1 MNEKNQHCIWLNHT
15 DTCQNMQTDLCYT
28 EHGRQIEGWP
38 MGPTKWNKNS
48 QKWPKSMFC
57 HRKGANRQDKILCWI
72 ELGLKRVCKEEI
84 LYWSRG
90 VKGAPMGINKLGQKW
105 PKMQISWCFF
115 SSGSWCYYS
124 ASCYRVY
131 NACWFSQMLLCLP
144 VVWYKSL
151 LAIVHQYGGSLFLK

>member
-1 MNEKNQHCIWLNHT
+1 MNEMNQHCVWLNHT

-28 EHGRQIEGWP
+28 EHGRRVEGWP
-38 MGPTKWNKNS
+38 MGPTKWHKNS

-105 PKMQISWCFF
+105 PKCKFHDVFFLQEVGAITLPPAIGYIMLADSLKCF
-115 SSGSWCYYS
+115 Y
-124 ASCYRVY
+124 
-131 NACWFSQMLLCLP
+131 ACL
-144 VVWYKSL
+144 
-151 LAIVHQYGGSLFLK
+151 